1 MAKKQHTWA
10 RAKRK
15 RNAKRALDNRAREQ
29 RSAAAKAAPDTEAA
43 APARRS
49 RAAKK
54 KAEE

>member
-1 MAKKQHTWA
+1 MAKKQHTCA

-29 RSAAAKAAPDTEAA
+29 RSAAKAAPETEAA
-43 APARRS
+43 APVRRV

>member
-15 RNAKRALDNRAREQ
+15 RNAKRALDNRVREQ
-29 RSAAAKAAPDTEAA
+29 QAAATEPKAA
-43 APARRS
+43 APAKRA

-54 KAEE
+54 KTPE